1 MILKYAMVCLQ
12 LPLMY
17 ESVKWYSPFL
27 WQHRLEQMVLFYE
40 TQENILGILKGE
52 YVRTVAILSVLS
64 HKQFKHTHTHTHTT
78 ISHILLNVLTYNKFT
93 PFIYLGKM
101 LHRKLEG

>member
-1 MILKYAMVCLQ
+1 MSIKPLGTLVCLQ
-12 LPLMY
+12 LPQMY

-64 HKQFKHTHTHTHTT
+64 HKQFKHTHHNLTH
-78 ISHILLNVLTYNKFT
+78 IVECIN
-93 PFIYLGKM
+93 IQ
-101 LHRKLEG
+101 